1 MDCKTFFMLGH
12 PLFFRS
18 ASNAFP
24 DVGSVGRIE
33 KKNSKKK
40 NHKKSRNKSPWYP
53 RKTLK
58 VNIHLQLYLDEQNAQ
73 YTVKSVPVFLYAVT
87 KLIFQIKR
95 IISREKW
102 FN

>member
-1 MDCKTFFMLGH
+1 MRFLMWG
-12 PLFFRS
+12 R
-18 ASNAFP
+18 
-24 DVGSVGRIE
+24 SVGL
-33 KKNSKKK
+33 KKKIPKKK